1 MWCYVNQSVGAE
13 YFGWGCYEWAN
24 HLDALEII
32 NNLILYIILR
42 STINLRRNILA
53 MKGIFQIIQC
63 TKFDQ
68 VSNILYL
75 AS

>member
-32 NNLILYIILR
+32 NNLIFEQNI
-42 STINLRRNILA
+42 TIDN
-53 MKGIFQIIQC
+53 
-63 TKFDQ
+63 KF
-68 VSNILYL
+68 